1 MICSTMF
8 LFAKYMQNLLFDTR
22 DANFILF
29 GGVSKLNALMYSICG
44 TSWIVL
50 KIMACSFFGKEIFA
64 VVSAK
69 VFCVFGCGGFSVG
82 EGGLIS
88 GSSDMSDGCV
98 SAMPNLLGEAVIK
111 EHTFLI
117 AVKFS

>member
-1 MICSTMF
+1 MF
-8 LFAKYMQNLLFDTR
+8 LLAKYIQNLLFDTR

-50 KIMACSFFGKEIFA
+50 KIMAWSFFGKVTLA

-69 VFCVFGCGGFSVG
+69 VFCVFGCGEFSVRR
-82 EGGLIS
+82 EGLIS
-88 GSSDMSDGCV
+88 GSSDMSDGRV
-98 SAMPNLLGEAVIK
+98 SAMTYLLGGGGVIK

-117 AVKFS
+117 AVEFS

>member
-8 LFAKYMQNLLFDTR
+8 LFAKYIQNLLFDTR

-29 GGVSKLNALMYSICG
+29 GGVSELKALMYSICG

-50 KIMACSFFGKEIFA
+50 KIIAWSFFGKETFA

-69 VFCVFGCGGFSVG
+69 VFCVFGCGDSRLEG
-82 EGGLIS
+82 GGLIS
-88 GSSDMSDGCV
+88 GSSDMSDGLV
-98 SAMPNLLGEAVIK
+98 GVMTNWLRGAVIK